1 VSTEVPFTLIKQLK
15 TTNKYS
21 MMNQKDFY
29 GEKIARFMTYAKGMF
44 LLLLTAWFMISCSDS
59 STGVDPEPDPDLGTV
74 EVEIVTTGGDESPP
88 SVTAAIQ
95 GGESRSIDPNTTGSF
110 INLSPGVYEV
120 QISNIAAHCTMNSE
134 NPQTVEIT
142 GSETV
147 RVNFEM
153 NCIGILRNKIVYS
166 SFEGGLVNIFKSDPD
181 GSNRE
186 QLTDFGTDEYWKIAV
201 SPDGTKILFVSEG
214 DLGSSQIWVVDADGE
229 NLQNLT
235 NDPQRFHEFPSWS
248 PDGSQVAYHS
258 YTNSSE
264 GDIFIMNADGTGKTN
279 ITNTTSGEWWPDW
292 SPDGNTIAFHV
303 FRSNQPGIIET
314 MNVDGTGRSVL
325 FEDDEVSFNNP
336 SWSPD
341 GSQIAFRSNWVSE
354 VSWEICVADADGSD
368 IECLTNFAVR
378 GIEHRFPT
386 WSPDGNRLAF
396 DSNRDGDA
404 NAYDVFVMSAD
415 GSGLRNLTSESGSPS
430 FFPDWSPVV
439 D

>member
-1 VSTEVPFTLIKQLK
+1 M
-15 TTNKYS
+15 N
-21 MMNQKDFY
+21 NQKDFI
-29 GEKIARFMTYAKGMF
+29 GEKITRFLSYAKGA
-44 LLLLTAWFMISCSDS
+44 LLLLITAWVMISCSDS
-59 STGVDPEPDPDLGTV
+59 STGAEPELEPDPELGTV
-74 EVEIVTTGGDESPP
+74 EVEIVTTGGDENPP
-88 SVTAAIQ
+88 SFTAAIQ
-95 GGESRSIDPNTTGSF
+95 GGGTRNIDPNSTGSF
-110 INLSPGVYEV
+110 INLSPGTYEI

-147 RVNFEM
+147 RVNFEI

-166 SFEGGLVNIFKSDPD
+166 SFQDGLVNLFKSDPD

-186 QLTDFGTDEYWKIAV
+186 QLTDFGTGDYWKIAV
-201 SPDGTKILFVSEG
+201 SPDGTKILFVSDG
-214 DLGSSQIWVVDADGE
+214 DFTTSQIWVVDADGE

-235 NDPQRFHEFPSWS
+235 ETPDRFHEFPSWS
-248 PDGSQVAYHS
+248 PDGSQIAYHS

-279 ITNTTSGEWWPDW
+279 ITNTASGEWWPDW
-292 SPDGNTIAFHV
+292 SPDGTTIAFHV
-303 FRSNQPGIIET
+303 FRGNQPVIIET
-314 MNVDGTGRSVL
+314 INTDGTGRSVL
-325 FEDDEVSFNNP
+325 FEDDEISFGNP

-341 GSQIAFRSNWVSE
+341 GSRIAFRSNLESE

-368 IECLTNFAVR
+368 IECLTNFAVS

-386 WSPDGNRLAF
+386 WSPDGNQLAF

-415 GSGLRNLTSESGSPS
+415 GSDLRNITSESGVPS
-430 FFPDWSPVV
+430 FFPDWSPVE